1 MNQEPAPIDDPALID
16 HPALIDDSD
25 GTLRKN
31 LTVCLAVPRWVEDV
45 ASRAPFD
52 SLEHL
57 LSVAGAEATPLAP
70 EEIDQATA
78 HHPRIGER
86 AAGKGAAEAFSR
98 DEQSASEAS
107 DPGLA
112 EAIAAGNAAY
122 EKRFG
127 RVFIIRAAGRTR
139 QEILAELQRRLT
151 LDDAT
156 ELQVVGEQ
164 LRDIALLRLAT
175 IYGKAGS

>member
-1 MNQEPAPIDDPALID
+1 MNEEPAPIDDPAIVD
-16 HPALIDDSD
+16 DPALIDDAD

-31 LTVCLAVPRWVEDV
+31 LSVCLAVPRWVDDV

-52 SLEHL
+52 SVEHL
-57 LSVAGAEATPLAP
+57 LAVAGAEATPLAP
-70 EEIDQATA
+70 DEIDRATA

-86 AAGKGAAEAFSR
+86 AVGRGAAEAFSR
-98 DEQSASEAS
+98 DEQSAADAS
-107 DPGLA
+107 DPELA
-112 EAIAAGNAAY
+112 DAITVGNAAY

-139 QEILAELQRRLT
+139 EEILAELQRRLT

-175 IYGKAGS
+175 IYGRAGS